1 MDHSL
6 VVSVHVNVHVN
17 VDVNVDVN
25 EFAVK
30 ISINKKM
37 LSNSVDD
44 DI

>member
-17 VDVNVDVN
+17 VNVN